1 MFIYKITN
9 NIDGKIYIGATTR
22 TIEERMKEHYR
33 KHITCID
40 KAIYEQGKD
49 NFIVEVVEEC
59 SSKEDLMLR
68 ENYWVKYYKCIIPNG
83 YNMCE
88 GGGKTIGFKHREESK
103 KRMSASQ
110 KIAQKGSNNSFYGK
124 THSDEQKAK
133 WSRER
138 KGRKMNDEWIAHIRE
153 ANKKNRKKVINLDT
167 GEIYESC
174 VMAGEKLNVAA
185 TNVSRACKSETG
197 KCRGYRLAYYIEES
211 V

>member
-9 NIDGKIYIGATTR
+9 KIDGKIYIGATTR

-33 KHITCID
+33 RRITCID

-88 GGGKTIGFKHREESK
+88 GGGKTIGFRHREESK
-103 KRMSASQ
+103 KNMSVNR
-110 KIAQKGSNNSFYGK
+110 KGKHTGVDNHFFGK

-133 WSRER
+133 WSEER
-138 KGRKMNDEWIAHIRE
+138 RGRRLSKEWRDKLGKAHC
-153 ANKKNRKKVINLDT
+153 KKVINLDT
-167 GEIYESC
+167 GEIYNSC
-174 VMAGEKLNVAA
+174 LEAGEKLNVAS